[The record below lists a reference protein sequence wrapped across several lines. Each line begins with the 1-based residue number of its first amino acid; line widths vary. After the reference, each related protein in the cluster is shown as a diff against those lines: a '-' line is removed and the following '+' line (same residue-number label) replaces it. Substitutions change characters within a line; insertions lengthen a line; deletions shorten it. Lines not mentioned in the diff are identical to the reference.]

1 MEGWICLYKKLIN
14 WEWYQDGNT
23 CRLFIHLLLLANYE
37 DKYWQGQLIKRG
49 QLVTSLEHLSD
60 DLGLSVQQIRTSIKK
75 LKSTGEIT
83 SKATNKY
90 TLVTIE
96 RYEDYQSKEEK
107 ATSKITNE
115 QQTNNKQITTTNNI
129 TNINKIKLNY
139 LYLYITEKA
148 EKFEGLN
155 EMDKLSLQSTL
166 KKLELYIENDSFL
179 PQEKIFELQL
189 KYYAISQIYLSPYKV
204 YLMDLK
210 EKEFTRIFLS
220 AKKYCPI
227 KKKTEKQITDFMNYF
242 IVCFRN
248 ELEKK
253 NG

>member
-90 TLVTIE
+90 TLVTVE

-107 ATSKITNE
+107 ATNKITNE

-148 EKFEGLN
+148 EKFDGLN

-166 KKLELYIENDSFL
+166 KKLELYIEDDSCL

-227 KKKTEKQITDFMNYF
+227 KKETEKQITDFMNYF
-242 IVCFRN
+242 IVCLRKEF
-248 ELEKK
+248 EKK
-253 NG
+253 

>member
-1 MEGWICLYKKLIN
+1 MEGWICLYKKLVN

-90 TLVTIE
+90 TLVTVE
-96 RYEDYQSKEEK
+96 RYEDYQSNEEK
-107 ATSKITNE
+107 ATNKITNE

-148 EKFEGLN
+148 EKFDGLN

-242 IVCFRN
+242 IVCLRKEF
-248 ELEKK
+248 EKK
-253 NG
+253 

>member
-115 QQTNNKQITTTNNI
+115 QQANNKQITTTNNI

-242 IVCFRN
+242 IVCLRKEF
-248 ELEKK
+248 EKK
-253 NG
+253 

>member
-49 QLVTSLEHLSD
+49 QLVTSIQHLSD
-60 DLGLSVQQIRTSIKK
+60 GLNLSVRQIRTSLEK

-96 RYEDYQSKEEK
+96 KYEDYQAKEEN
-107 ATSKITNE
+107 ATSKMTNKR
-115 QQTNNKQITTTNNI
+115 QTNDKQMTTTNNV
-129 TNINKIKLNY
+129 TSINKIKLNY

-148 EKFEGLN
+148 KNFEGLN
-155 EMDKLSLQSTL
+155 EMDKISIQTTL
-166 KKLELYIENDSFL
+166 KRMELYIEDDSYL
-179 PQEKIFELQL
+179 AEENLFELQL

-204 YLMDLK
+204 YLIDLK
-210 EKEFTRIFLS
+210 EKEFTRIFLT

-242 IVCFRN
+242 IVCLRK

-253 NG
+253 

>member
-115 QQTNNKQITTTNNI
+115 QQTTNKQITTTNNI

-242 IVCFRN
+242 IVCLRKEF
-248 ELEKK
+248 EKK
-253 NG
+253 

>member
-107 ATSKITNE
+107 ATSKTTNE
-115 QQTNNKQITTTNNI
+115 CQTNDKQITTTNNI

-242 IVCFRN
+242 IVCLRKEF
-248 ELEKK
+248 EKK
-253 NG
+253 

>member
-148 EKFEGLN
+148 DKFEGLN

-242 IVCFRN
+242 IVCLRKEF
-248 ELEKK
+248 EKK
-253 NG
+253 

>member
-90 TLVTIE
+90 TLVTVE
-96 RYEDYQSKEEK
+96 RYENYQSKEEK

-115 QQTNNKQITTTNNI
+115 QQTTNKQITTTNNI

-242 IVCFRN
+242 IVCLRKEF
-248 ELEKK
+248 EKK
-253 NG
+253 

>member
-90 TLVTIE
+90 TLVTVE

-115 QQTNNKQITTTNNI
+115 QQTTNKQITTTNNI

-242 IVCFRN
+242 IVCLRKEF
-248 ELEKK
+248 EKK
-253 NG
+253 

>member
-242 IVCFRN
+242 IVCLRKEF
-248 ELEKK
+248 EKK
-253 NG
+253 